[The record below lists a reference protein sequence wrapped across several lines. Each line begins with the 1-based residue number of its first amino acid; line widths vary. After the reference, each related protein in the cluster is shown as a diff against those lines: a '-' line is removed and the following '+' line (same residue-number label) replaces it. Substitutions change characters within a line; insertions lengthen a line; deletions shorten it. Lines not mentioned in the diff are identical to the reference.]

1 MQQNILKCEDVSLN
15 YHTNKNELQALK
27 NITFAVKNSEFVS
40 IVGPSGSGKTTI
52 LSLIA
57 GLIKPSSG
65 TITFLTKSQ
74 NPVGYMFQRDL
85 LFDWRTI
92 QENLLLGLEVQ
103 HKKTSENIAYVK
115 TLATKYGLGDFLSHY
130 PSQLSGGMK
139 QRASLIRTLALR
151 PEILLLDEPFSALD
165 FQTRLDVC
173 DDVYKII
180 KSEKKTAILV
190 THDIHEAISMSD
202 RVIVL
207 SARPACIAKIVEINF
222 SKNLTPFER
231 REQPQ
236 FNEYFD
242 KIWGVMN
249 KK

>member
-92 QENLLLGLEVQ
+92 QENLLLGLPPYGARVGRVDSPPSAARPC
-103 HKKTSENIAYVK
+103 KKITEECRIF
-115 TLATKYGLGDFLSHY
+115 TLFLN
-130 PSQLSGGMK
+130 
-139 QRASLIRTLALR
+139 
-151 PEILLLDEPFSALD
+151 
-165 FQTRLDVC
+165 
-173 DDVYKII
+173 
-180 KSEKKTAILV
+180 
-190 THDIHEAISMSD
+190 
-202 RVIVL
+202 L
-207 SARPACIAKIVEINF
+207 SAK
-222 SKNLTPFER
+222 
-231 REQPQ
+231 
-236 FNEYFD
+236 
-242 KIWGVMN
+242 
-249 KK
+249 